1 MIKNITFLLILI
13 GTYSLWTN
21 SPIEHGPGEIA
32 PNDPV
37 IEYNFWKE
45 TFNHDNYT
53 ISPVRRIETQARILS
68 QKRFFFDNKA
78 GISPYDYVI
87 GWGPM
92 SDERNL
98 NEVEISQ
105 NNRSFEIEMKKP
117 PLPMS
122 EMKNHIALLHAVP
135 ANSFVADDLKRTRV
149 GHIVNIKGYIVD
161 IKQSKGWMWKSSYNE
176 KEFGNGSEVIWIEEI
191 SLK

>member
-13 GTYSLWTN
+13 GTYSIWTN
-21 SPIEHGPGEIA
+21 SPIERGPGEIA

-37 IEYNFWKE
+37 IEHNLWKE
-45 TFNHDNYT
+45 TFNYENYT
-53 ISPVRRIETQARILS
+53 ISPVRRIDTQARILS

-149 GHIVNIKGYIVD
+149 GHIVTIKGYIVD
-161 IKQSKGWMWKSSYNE
+161 IKQSQGWMWKSSYDE
-176 KEFGNGSEVIWIEEI
+176 KEFGDGSEVIWIEEI
-191 SLK
+191 SVK